1 LMLLQLMA
9 SLFSGS
15 PMLLGSMALYNR
27 GFCRDTTK
35 GFTMLASPTNLS
47 RFQTQGLRYLCQ
59 KALVISVLGITAI
72 GLAGCFPV
80 VATGVVTGA
89 LSVSDRRTTGA
100 QAEDQTIEI
109 KAFNRFR
116 ERFKSSQISLSVV
129 SFNRIALVTG
139 YVPDEAT
146 KAEAARLVSSIE
158 NVRNSLN
165 EVVVGLPP
173 SIRTYGS
180 DTILTTR
187 VKASMLEAKDLQA
200 QVIKVY
206 TESSTVFLMGI
217 VTERE
222 ANRAADIA
230 SRVSGVRRVV
240 RAFETISEADLSRM
254 HLQTG
259 GNNPAA
265 GPPKST
271 PPSSGSAP
279 NPPSAGGAAAIP
291 TNDGNAVVTPI
302 R

>member
-1 LMLLQLMA
+1 
-9 SLFSGS
+9 
-15 PMLLGSMALYNR
+15 MLLGSMALYNR

-35 GFTMLASPTNLS
+35 GFTMLAGPTNLS
-47 RFQTQGLRYLCQ
+47 RFQTQGLRDLCQ
-59 KALVISVLGITAI
+59 KALLISVLGIMAI

-100 QAEDQTIEI
+100 QVEDQIIEV
-109 KAFNRFR
+109 KAFNRIR
-116 ERFKSSQISLSVV
+116 ERFKSNQISLSVT
-129 SFNRIALVTG
+129 SFNRDVLITG

-158 NVRNSLN
+158 NVKTSYN
-165 EVVVGLPP
+165 EIMVGLPP
-173 SIRTYGS
+173 SIVTYGS
-180 DTILTTR
+180 DAVLSAR
-187 VKASMLEAKDLQA
+187 VKTSMLEAKDLQA
-200 QVIKVY
+200 NVIKVY

-217 VTERE
+217 VTQRE
-222 ANRAADIA
+222 ADRATDIARRAAPAI
-230 SRVSGVRRVV
+230 RKVVQLFEIVS
-240 RAFETISEADLSRM
+240 EDYLSRM
-254 HLQTG
+254 QLQTG

-271 PPSSGSAP
+271 PPSSGSVP

>member
-1 LMLLQLMA
+1 
-9 SLFSGS
+9 
-15 PMLLGSMALYNR
+15 MLLGSMALYNR

-80 VATGVVTGA
+80 VATGVVTGV

-100 QAEDQTIEI
+100 QAEDQAIEI

-165 EVVVGLPP
+165 EIVVGLPP

-180 DTILTTR
+180 DTVLTTR

-254 HLQTG
+254 QLQTG

-271 PPSSGSAP
+271 PPSSGSVP

>member
-1 LMLLQLMA
+1 
-9 SLFSGS
+9 
-15 PMLLGSMALYNR
+15 MLLGSMALYNR

-100 QAEDQTIEI
+100 QAEDQAIEI

-254 HLQTG
+254 QLQTG

-271 PPSSGSAP
+271 SPSSGSVP
-279 NPPSAGGAAAIP
+279 NPSSAGGAAAIP

>member
-1 LMLLQLMA
+1 
-9 SLFSGS
+9 
-15 PMLLGSMALYNR
+15 MALYNY

-100 QAEDQTIEI
+100 QAEDQAIEI

-158 NVRNSLN
+158 NVKNSLN
-165 EVVVGLPP
+165 EIVVGLPP

>member
-1 LMLLQLMA
+1 
-9 SLFSGS
+9 
-15 PMLLGSMALYNR
+15 MLLGSMALYNR

-165 EVVVGLPP
+165 EIVVGLPP

-180 DTILTTR
+180 DTVLTTR

-240 RAFETISEADLSRM
+240 RAFEIISEADLSRM

-271 PPSSGSAP
+271 PPSSGSVP

>member
-1 LMLLQLMA
+1 
-9 SLFSGS
+9 
-15 PMLLGSMALYNR
+15 MLLGSMALYNR

-35 GFTMLASPTNLS
+35 GFTMLAGPTNLS
-47 RFQTQGLRYLCQ
+47 RFQTQGLRDLCQ
-59 KALVISVLGITAI
+59 KALLISVLGITAI

-100 QAEDQTIEI
+100 QAEDQAIEI

-165 EVVVGLPP
+165 EIVVGLPP

-180 DTILTTR
+180 DTVLTTR

-254 HLQTG
+254 QLQTG

-271 PPSSGSAP
+271 PPSSGSVP

>member
-1 LMLLQLMA
+1 
-9 SLFSGS
+9 
-15 PMLLGSMALYNR
+15 MALYNR

>member
-1 LMLLQLMA
+1 
-9 SLFSGS
+9 
-15 PMLLGSMALYNR
+15 MALYNR

-59 KALVISVLGITAI
+59 KALVICVLGITAI

-165 EVVVGLPP
+165 EIVVGLPP

-180 DTILTTR
+180 DTVLTTR

-254 HLQTG
+254 QLQTG

-271 PPSSGSAP
+271 PPSSGSVP

>member
-1 LMLLQLMA
+1 
-9 SLFSGS
+9 
-15 PMLLGSMALYNR
+15 MALYNR

-59 KALVISVLGITAI
+59 KALVISVLGLTAI

-100 QAEDQTIEI
+100 QAEDQAIEI

-254 HLQTG
+254 QLQTG
-259 GNNPAA
+259 GYNPAA

-271 PPSSGSAP
+271 PPSSGSVP

>member
-1 LMLLQLMA
+1 MLLQLMA

-165 EVVVGLPP
+165 EIVVGLPP

-180 DTILTTR
+180 DTVLTTR

-254 HLQTG
+254 QLQTG

-271 PPSSGSAP
+271 PPSSGSVP

>member
-1 LMLLQLMA
+1 
-9 SLFSGS
+9 
-15 PMLLGSMALYNR
+15 MALYNR

-35 GFTMLASPTNLS
+35 GFIMLASPTNLS

-100 QAEDQTIEI
+100 QAEDQAIEI

-139 YVPDEAT
+139 HVPDEAT

-254 HLQTG
+254 QLQTG

-271 PPSSGSAP
+271 PPSSGSVP

>member
-1 LMLLQLMA
+1 
-9 SLFSGS
+9 
-15 PMLLGSMALYNR
+15 
-27 GFCRDTTK
+27 
-35 GFTMLASPTNLS
+35 
-47 RFQTQGLRYLCQ
+47 
-59 KALVISVLGITAI
+59 LVISVLGITAI

-100 QAEDQTIEI
+100 QAEDQAIEI

-254 HLQTG
+254 QLQTG

-271 PPSSGSAP
+271 PPSSGSVP

>member
-1 LMLLQLMA
+1 
-9 SLFSGS
+9 
-15 PMLLGSMALYNR
+15 MALYNR

-100 QAEDQTIEI
+100 QAEDQAIEI

-180 DTILTTR
+180 DTVLTTR

-254 HLQTG
+254 QLQTG

-271 PPSSGSAP
+271 PPSSGSVP

>member
-1 LMLLQLMA
+1 
-9 SLFSGS
+9 
-15 PMLLGSMALYNR
+15 MLLGSMALYNR

-100 QAEDQTIEI
+100 QAEDQAIEI

>member
-1 LMLLQLMA
+1 
-9 SLFSGS
+9 
-15 PMLLGSMALYNR
+15 MALYNR

-100 QAEDQTIEI
+100 QAEDQAIEI

-254 HLQTG
+254 QLQTG

-271 PPSSGSAP
+271 PPSSGSVP